1 MLNKHQKKYF
11 LKIIK
16 NRLKMAK
23 MKTQK
28 INLHEKSNICKKV
41 DKTIQDI
48 LEKFE
53 KLFL

>member
-1 MLNKHQKKYF
+1 
-11 LKIIK
+11 
-16 NRLKMAK
+16 MAK

-41 DKTIQDI
+41 GKTIQDI
-48 LEKFE
+48 VEKLK